1 MASFW
6 KPYTPD
12 QEQALD
18 LSRPAVKEE
27 RVSPLPAQSAPSP
40 PVPVP
45 EMYQAYIGHPDAVS
59 APIYPE
65 AAYYSY
71 DAVYQPTTYP
81 VSTVSPVSGHSSD
94 LLLSATGDCDTISLS
109 DDREYQAFEQDAMRA
124 MAEKNGGS
132 LLGNNPRMKRA
143 VQSTHSADDTYKKQ
157 RERNNVAAK
166 ASRDRRKLREVKLA
180 LQTTFLQKKVA
191 ELRARMAAGLC
202 NSCRQTCD
210 C

>member
-12 QEQALD
+12 QEKALD
-18 LSRPAVKEE
+18 LSRPVVKAE

-45 EMYQAYIGHPDAVS
+45 EMSPAYIGYPDAYSV
-59 APIYPE
+59 YPE
-65 AAYYSY
+65 AAYFNYN
-71 DAVYQPTTYP
+71 AGYQPTPYP
-81 VSTVSPVSGHSSD
+81 VSTVSPISGHSSD
-94 LLLSATGDCDTISLS
+94 LSFSATRDSDTASLE
-109 DDREYQAFEQDAMRA
+109 DDLEYQAFEQDAMRA

-143 VQSTHSADDTYKKQ
+143 VQSTHSADVTYQKQ

-180 LQTTFLQKKVA
+180 LQTTFLKKKVA
-191 ELRARMAAGLC
+191 ELRARLAAGLC
-202 NSCRQTCD
+202 NRCRQRCD

>member
-6 KPYTPD
+6 KPYTPE

-18 LSRPAVKEE
+18 LSRPAVKAE

-45 EMYQAYIGHPDAVS
+45 EISPAYIDHPGAVS
-59 APIYPE
+59 VYPE
-65 AAYYSY
+65 AAFYIC
-71 DAVYQPTTYP
+71 DAAYQPK
-81 VSTVSPVSGHSSD
+81 VSPIVSGDPNDMSPST
-94 LLLSATGDCDTISLS
+94 TGDIDTESLS
-109 DDREYQAFEQDAMRA
+109 DDVEYQLFERDAMQA
-124 MAEKNGGS
+124 MAERNGGS

-180 LQTTFLQKKVA
+180 LQTTFLQKKLA
-191 ELRARMAAGLC
+191 ELRARLAAGLC
-202 NSCRQTCD
+202 NRCRQRCD

>member
-18 LSRPAVKEE
+18 LSRPAVKAE

-45 EMYQAYIGHPDAVS
+45 EMYPAYIGHPDAVS
-59 APIYPE
+59 VYPE

-71 DAVYQPTTYP
+71 NAVYQQTPYP

-94 LLLSATGDCDTISLS
+94 LLLSATQDCDTASIA
-109 DDREYQAFEQDAMRA
+109 DDLEYQAFEQDAMRA

-143 VQSTHSADDTYKKQ
+143 VQGTLSADDTYKKQ

-180 LQTTFLQKKVA
+180 LQTTFLKKKVA
-191 ELRARMAAGLC
+191 ELRARLAAGLC
-202 NSCRQTCD
+202 NRCRQRCD

>member
-18 LSRPAVKEE
+18 LSRLALKEE
-27 RVSPLPAQSAPSP
+27 RVSPVPAQSVPSP

-45 EMYQAYIGHPDAVS
+45 EMYPAYIGHPDAVS
-59 APIYPE
+59 VYPE

-71 DAVYQPTTYP
+71 DAAYQ
-81 VSTVSPVSGHSSD
+81 VSTVSPVTGHSSD

-143 VQSTHSADDTYKKQ
+143 VQSSHSADDTYKKQ

-191 ELRARMAAGLC
+191 ELRARLAAGLC
-202 NSCRQTCD
+202 NRCRQRCD

>member
-45 EMYQAYIGHPDAVS
+45 EMSPAYIGYPDA
-59 APIYPE
+59 
-65 AAYYSY
+65 YS
-71 DAVYQPTTYP
+71 
-81 VSTVSPVSGHSSD
+81 
-94 LLLSATGDCDTISLS
+94 
-109 DDREYQAFEQDAMRA
+109 EYQAFEQDAMRA

-143 VQSTHSADDTYKKQ
+143 VQSTHLADDSYKKQ

-191 ELRARMAAGLC
+191 ELRARLAAGLC
-202 NSCRQTCD
+202 NRCRQRCD